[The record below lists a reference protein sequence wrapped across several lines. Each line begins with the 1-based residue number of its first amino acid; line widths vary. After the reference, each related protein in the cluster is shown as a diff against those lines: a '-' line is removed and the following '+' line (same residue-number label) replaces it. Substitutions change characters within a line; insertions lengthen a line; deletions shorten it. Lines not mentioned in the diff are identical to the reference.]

1 MSKDIL
7 HSLKDELTNFA
18 INSNFVKKDE
28 IDKLI
33 KHAKN
38 TDTNL
43 YDLLKKDGYISDEKL
58 LSHLD
63 KNISQYQVYLFIY

>member
-7 HSLKDELTNFA
+7 HSLKDELANIA
-18 INSNFVKKDE
+18 IESNFVKKDE
-28 IDKLI
+28 IDKLK

-43 YDLLKKDGYISDEKL
+43 YDLLKKDGHISDEKL
-58 LSHLD
+58 L
-63 KNISQYQVYLFIY
+63 KNTVFLLS